1 MAQMK
6 TLTLA
11 LTALLALPT
20 AAQDRSQEA
29 REASA
34 RGDTGAA
41 ITAMQAHVA
50 AHPEDAAAKKDLA
63 RYLLW
68 TGSYAEADALLAPMA
83 ATDPE
88 AAALQANNAAW
99 AGISL

>member
-1 MAQMK
+1 MAKMK

-11 LTALLALPT
+11 VAALLALPV

-34 RGDTGAA
+34 RGDTKAA

-50 AHPEDAAAKKDLA
+50 AHPDDAAAKKDLS
-63 RYLLW
+63 RYLMW
-68 TGSYAEADALLAPMA
+68 NGA
-83 ATDPE
+83 
-88 AAALQANNAAW
+88 
-99 AGISL
+99 